1 MFFPPTTSRH
11 AYPRWRYF
19 ALSHELADLYAIVW
33 GVDVPPRPMPT
44 NGLAGIPPSG
54 AKSSLADEVTVA
66 IVGHT
71 SILKGGLLLKDI
83 VDATLRHH
91 PKVRFNLHLSTNPE
105 TRALD
110 EEFKEG
116 SERLTMRRGYISES
130 DLQWI
135 VDGSDIVVLPYAR
148 QPYRLMASAI
158 FTQAAG
164 SGKTAVVPA
173 GTHMHRELLCHGGG
187 YVTFGEHSAAAIVA
201 ALSSAIA
208 GIAGLAAAADAA
220 APGYRAR
227 NSPRAC
233 FEKVLDAFADEPV
246 PATSALTSLASKA
259 ATDAQASG
267 SNSTMRE
274 PERSKRNGI

>member
-1 MFFPPTTSRH
+1 
-11 AYPRWRYF
+11 
-19 ALSHELADLYAIVW
+19 
-33 GVDVPPRPMPT
+33 MPT

-54 AKSSLADEVTVA
+54 AKSSLADEVAVA

-71 SILKGGLLLKDI
+71 SVLKGGLLLKDI

-148 QPYRLMASAI
+148 QSYRLMASAI
-158 FTQAAG
+158 FTQAAA

-187 YVTFGEHSAAAIVA
+187 YVTFGEHSA
-201 ALSSAIA
+201 
-208 GIAGLAAAADAA
+208 DAA

-227 NSPRAC
+227 NGPRAC
-233 FEKVLDAFADEPV
+233 FERVLDAFADEPV
-246 PATSALTSLASKA
+246 PATSALTSLASKT